1 MIFKDSSEGGGGDF
15 AQAPVGNHVA
25 RCVGLIDLGTQTSEF
40 KGETVVR
47 RQVVVR
53 WELPSELQNDG
64 RPFQV
69 SKFYT
74 MSLHE
79 KATLRHD
86 LENWRSRPFTEEELR
101 GFDAK
106 NILDKGCMVQ
116 VTHSDKGKARVTSVS
131 SVPKGMAVPA
141 RVSELLF
148 FSLEPGEYKPEVFG
162 ALGAWFQETIR
173 KSPEWAQLQGEAPAK
188 KPGHFDDLVDDIPF

>member
-1 MIFKDSSEGGGGDF
+1 MIFKDSSEGGGDF
-15 AQAPVGNHVA
+15 APAPVGNHVA
-25 RCVGLIDLGTQTSEF
+25 RCVGLIDLGTQTSDF

-86 LENWRSRPFTEEELR
+86 LANWRGRDFTDQELK

-116 VTHSDKGKARVTSVS
+116 VSHSDKGKARVTAVS
-131 SVPKGMAVPA
+131 SLPKGMTVPA
-141 RVSELLF
+141 RISELVF
-148 FSLEPGEYKPEVFG
+148 FSLEAGEYSPEVFG
-162 ALGAWFQETIR
+162 QLGAWFQETIR
-173 KSPEWAQLQGEAPAK
+173 KSPEWAALQGDAPPK
-188 KPGHFDDLVDDIPF
+188 KAGHFDDLADDIPF